1 MSQVNVTINGRQFRM
16 ACEDGQEDR
25 VTDLARD
32 LDARIEGLRAK
43 FGEIGDTRLTVM
55 AALTVADELAEMGL
69 RVKRLEQ
76 ELAALQD
83 ARVNAADRGKTAQ
96 AAVAAALASAAGG
109 SKTSPENSTR
119 PSAAAARSADF
130 AFPPAG
136 ATRRHA
142 ATRPPPRTG
151 RRIPDGPR
159 GCRRDEVA
167 SAAGTHYIGPADC
180 GTSGA
185 KSPGPYRS

>member
-16 ACEDGQEDR
+16 ACEDGQEDH

-55 AALTVADELAEMGL
+55 AALTVADELAGMGL

-83 ARVNAADRGKTAQ
+83 ARVSAADRSKTAQ
-96 AAVAAALASAAGG
+96 AAVAAALAALSLI
-109 SKTSPENSTR
+109 
-119 PSAAAARSADF
+119 
-130 AFPPAG
+130 
-136 ATRRHA
+136 H
-142 ATRPPPRTG
+142 
-151 RRIPDGPR
+151 I
-159 GCRRDEVA
+159 
-167 SAAGTHYIGPADC
+167 
-180 GTSGA
+180 
-185 KSPGPYRS
+185 

>member
-83 ARVNAADRGKTAQ
+83 ARVNAADRSKTAQ
-96 AAVAAALASAAGG
+96 AAVAAALASAAERVENVTRKLNQTIGG
-109 SKTSPENSTR
+109 S
-119 PSAAAARSADF
+119 
-130 AFPPAG
+130 G
-136 ATRRHA
+136 AL
-142 ATRPPPRTG
+142 G
-151 RRIPDGPR
+151 
-159 GCRRDEVA
+159 
-167 SAAGTHYIGPADC
+167 
-180 GTSGA
+180 
-185 KSPGPYRS
+185 

>member
-16 ACEDGQEDR
+16 ACEDGQESR

-32 LDARIEGLRAK
+32 LDARIESLRAK

-83 ARVNAADRGKTAQ
+83 ARVSAGDRNKAAQ
-96 AAVAAALASAAGG
+96 AAVAAALAAQFQALDTDRARLASELDHA
-109 SKTSPENSTR
+109 T
-119 PSAAAARSADF
+119 ARSR
-130 AFPPAG
+130 G
-136 ATRRHA
+136 LEA
-142 ATRPPPRTG
+142 ANR
-151 RRIPDGPR
+151 
-159 GCRRDEVA
+159 EVA
-167 SAAGTHYIGPADC
+167 QRIDLAIETIRRVLADDD
-180 GTSGA
+180 
-185 KSPGPYRS
+185 

>member
-16 ACEDGQEDR
+16 ACEDGQEDH

-83 ARVNAADRGKTAQ
+83 ARVNAADRSKTAQ
-96 AAVAAALASAAGG
+96 AAVAAALA
-109 SKTSPENSTR
+109 
-119 PSAAAARSADF
+119 AAAERIEKV
-130 AFPPAG
+130 
-136 ATRRHA
+136 TRKLNQ
-142 ATRPPPRTG
+142 TIG
-151 RRIPDGPR
+151 GGPL
-159 GCRRDEVA
+159 G
-167 SAAGTHYIGPADC
+167 
-180 GTSGA
+180 
-185 KSPGPYRS
+185 